1 MENIILTEKLK
12 ALILAGGKSKHA
24 LHKITK
30 QEFKTLMTINEINSR
45 PLIHNLLEAMR
56 QCVAVSKI
64 YISAPEK
71 VQDEM
76 KDSILTDVIFTPSG
90 NSLMN
95 SLKQGIYKLIDEPY
109 ILISTS
115 DLPVIT
121 RQNITN
127 FINDC
132 FNIPGFDIYYSII
145 NKNLYTKRFP
155 QNDLRRIYAHL
166 VEGSFTGGNLFLINP
181 KVIID
186 CEEIIEQ
193 FIMFRKHP
201 IKMARIL
208 GKRILVK
215 YLKKY
220 LSIRDL
226 EKMVPDYLKGYKGK
240 AIPADPEIAL
250 DIDKP
255 IQLEALKSLLE
266 RNARENMLT

>member
-1 MENIILTEKLK
+1 MAEKLK

-30 QEFKTLMTINEINSR
+30 QEFKALMAITEINPR
-45 PLIHNLLEAMR
+45 PFIYNLMEAMR
-56 QCVAVSKI
+56 QSRAISKI
-64 YISAPEK
+64 YISTPKK

-76 KDSILTDVIFTPSG
+76 KGRILTDVIFTPSG
-90 NSLMN
+90 NSMID
-95 SLKQGIYKLIDEPY
+95 SLKQGISPLVDEPY
-109 ILISTS
+109 ILISTC
-115 DLPVIT
+115 DLPMIT
-121 RQNITN
+121 HQNIIN

-132 FNIPGFDIYYSII
+132 FDNPGFDIYYSII
-145 NKNLYTKRFP
+145 DKNLYIKKFP
-155 QNDLRRIYAHL
+155 QNGLRRIYAHL
-166 VEGSFTGGNLFLINP
+166 IEGSFTGGNLFLINP

-186 CEEIIEQ
+186 CSEIIEQ

-208 GKRILVK
+208 GKRVLIK

-226 EKMVPDYLKGYKGK
+226 EKMVPYYLKGYKGK

-266 RNARENMLT
+266 KNARDNGKI

>member
-1 MENIILTEKLK
+1 LAGKLK

-24 LHKITK
+24 LYKITK
-30 QEFKTLMTINEINSR
+30 QEFKALMTINEINSR
-45 PLIHNLLEAMR
+45 SLIYNIVESMKQAG
-56 QCVAVSKI
+56 AISKI

-71 VQDEM
+71 MQDEI
-76 KDSILTDVIFTPSG
+76 KGSILTDVIFTPSG
-90 NSLMN
+90 NSLMT
-95 SLKQGIYKLIDEPY
+95 SLKQGISRLVNEPY

-115 DLPVIT
+115 DLPMIT
-121 RQNITN
+121 HQNITN
-127 FINDC
+127 FINNC
-132 FNIPGFDIYYSII
+132 FDSPGFDIYYSII
-145 NKNLYTKRFP
+145 NKNHYTRKFP

-226 EKMVPDYLKGYKGK
+226 EKMVPNYLKGYKGK

-266 RNARENMLT
+266 KNARDNRKN